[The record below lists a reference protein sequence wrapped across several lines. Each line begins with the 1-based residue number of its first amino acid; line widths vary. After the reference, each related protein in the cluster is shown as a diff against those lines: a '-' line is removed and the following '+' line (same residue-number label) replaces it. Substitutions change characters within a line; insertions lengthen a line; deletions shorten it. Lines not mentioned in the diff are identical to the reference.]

1 MAEIVSV
8 DRQANLSSTV
18 IGDYAQP
25 PTRLPAVGRAPEIAT
40 GSEEVVV
47 IAPHSRRT
55 FVERLDFL
63 STTRARTTRVM
74 SELGELGPMGS
85 ELTLTAVHPRVGVEQ
100 VSAATDEKLL
110 ALRGLIS
117 RG

>member
-18 IGDYAQP
+18 IGDAAQP
-25 PTRLPAVGRAPEIAT
+25 PRRMPAVGRAPEIAT
-40 GSEEVVV
+40 DSEEVVV
-47 IAPHSRRT
+47 IAPHSRRK
-55 FVERLDFL
+55 FVERPDLL
-63 STTRARTTRVM
+63 STTAARTTRVI
-74 SELGELGPMGS
+74 SDLGELEPMGS
-85 ELTLTAVHPRVGVEQ
+85 ELTLTALLPRVGVEQ
-100 VSAATDEKLL
+100 VPAATDEELL